1 MKYMSMRLLA
11 VVALTLTTLFASA
24 TDARRGEITVPE
36 DGVVFKRLT
45 DDQKPDGFEMQV
57 RNDQIVGVTLV
68 RKGGSRMPLKQQSNP
83 VEDSGCPS
91 GRPKICWEDEAKQM
105 SVCTCEP
112 RAASHFRMIL
122 Q

>member
-1 MKYMSMRLLA
+1 MSTRLLG
-11 VVALTLTTLFASA
+11 VIALTLTTLFTLS
-24 TDARRGEITVPE
+24 TEARKGESIVTE

-45 DDQKPDGFEMQV
+45 DEQKPDGFEMQV
-57 RNDQIVGVTLV
+57 RNDQIVGVTVV

-83 VEDSGCPS
+83 VEDTGCPS

-112 RAASHFRMIL
+112 RAASHFRLLI

>member
-1 MKYMSMRLLA
+1 MSARLLV
-11 VVALTLTTLFASA
+11 VVALTLTTLFTLTTQAHKGETIA
-24 TDARRGEITVPE
+24 TE

-45 DDQKPDGFEMQV
+45 DEQKPDGFEMQV
-57 RNDQIVGVTLV
+57 RNDQIVGVTVV

-83 VEDSGCPS
+83 VEDTGCPS
-91 GRPKICWEDEAKQM
+91 GKPKICWEDEAKQM

-112 RAASHFRMIL
+112 RAATHFRLLL

>member
-1 MKYMSMRLLA
+1 MRFMSPRLLA
-11 VVALTLTTLFASA
+11 VIALTLTALFASS
-24 TDARRGEITVPE
+24 TDARRSETATTE

-45 DDQKPDGFEMQV
+45 NEQKPDGIEMRI
-57 RNDQIVGVTLV
+57 RNDQIVGVTVV

-83 VEDSGCPS
+83 VEDTGCPS
-91 GRPKICWEDEAKQM
+91 GRPKVCWEDEAKQM

-112 RAASHFRMIL
+112 RAATHFRLLL

>member
-1 MKYMSMRLLA
+1 MKYMSTRLLA
-11 VVALTLTTLFASA
+11 VVALTLTTLFAST
-24 TDARRGEITVPE
+24 TDARRGETTATE

-57 RNDQIVGVTLV
+57 RNDQIVGVTVV
-68 RKGGSRMPLKQQSNP
+68 RKGGSRMPLKQQSNT

-91 GRPKICWEDEAKQM
+91 GRPKICREDEAKQM

>member
-1 MKYMSMRLLA
+1 MRFMSPRLLA
-11 VVALTLTTLFASA
+11 VIALTLTALFASS
-24 TDARRGEITVPE
+24 TDARRSETATPE

-45 DDQKPDGFEMQV
+45 NEQKPDGIEMRI
-57 RNDQIVGVTLV
+57 RNDQIVGVTVV

-83 VEDSGCPS
+83 VEDTGCPS
-91 GRPKICWEDEAKQM
+91 GRPKVCWEDEAKQM

-112 RAASHFRMIL
+112 RAATHFRLLL

>member
-1 MKYMSMRLLA
+1 MKYMSARLLV

-24 TDARRGEITVPE
+24 TAARKGEAVVPE

-45 DDQKPDGFEMQV
+45 DEQKPDGVEMQI
-57 RNDQIVGVTLV
+57 RNDQIIGVTVV

-83 VEDSGCPS
+83 VEDTGCPS
-91 GRPKICWEDEAKQM
+91 GRPKVCWEDEAKQM

-112 RAASHFRMIL
+112 RAATHFRLLL